1 MTESVWMDALRSAL
15 RMRWLAGLSG
25 RQHVWMVL
33 VSAVGLLIVVV
44 GAVHQ
49 QSTVE
54 APLLSFAQRS
64 DGETQTDQ
72 V

>member
-1 MTESVWMDALRSAL
+1 MTESVWMDALRRAL

-44 GAVHQ
+44 GAVRQ

-64 DGETQTDQ
+64 NGETQTDQ

>member
-1 MTESVWMDALRSAL
+1 
-15 RMRWLAGLSG
+15 MRWLAGLSG

-44 GAVHQ
+44 GAVRQ

-64 DGETQTDQ
+64 NGETQTDQ